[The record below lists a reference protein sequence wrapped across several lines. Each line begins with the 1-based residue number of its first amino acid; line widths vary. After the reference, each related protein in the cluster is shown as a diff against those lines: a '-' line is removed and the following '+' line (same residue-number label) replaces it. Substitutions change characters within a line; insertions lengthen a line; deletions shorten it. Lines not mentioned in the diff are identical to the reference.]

1 MVEGPSDGPLR
12 IRERED
18 GETARNQADQF
29 QISRINKDNNTDVI
43 PQTEGALANKSNET
57 PERRKDQEEDDA
69 SMEDGEFNKM
79 VDYYNELGMAEEM
92 IDEDDM
98 LDDIVVPDTQMMAV
112 ESENEQIEAIAQ
124 LRQKVISKDHT
135 SNTRQNKDPPD
146 QKQMTPR
153 SRDTKGIAASRKLA
167 AKGHMSPKSKG
178 MKNSRP
184 PMSGRQAAKQVPH
197 SGVFPSALKSRKPVS
212 LSSSVMSQKPPNF
225 MLEFGYDHLFTVDPV
240 GRSGGLALFYMDAS
254 DVIVNFSNNRMI
266 DIEAH
271 MEGHK
276 VFMTFVYGDL
286 MIKYREN
293 VWERLIRI
301 SSNRTGVWLLM
312 GDFNE
317 ITSNLEKKG
326 GKKRPDSSFLPFKNR
341 LAGCGMIE
349 FQFMGNSFSWA

>member
-1 MVEGPSDGPLR
+1 MQRSTEPVNERASVRAHDREIVETDEERRRSVKGKAHAIDDEGIPRRMVEGPSDGPLR

-146 QKQMTPR
+146 QKQSTLPHDGIIEQNTPR
-153 SRDTKGIAASRKLA
+153 GLL
-167 AKGHMSPKSKG
+167 KGH
-178 MKNSRP
+178 
-184 PMSGRQAAKQVPH
+184 
-197 SGVFPSALKSRKPVS
+197 
-212 LSSSVMSQKPPNF
+212 
-225 MLEFGYDHLFTVDPV
+225 
-240 GRSGGLALFYMDAS
+240 
-254 DVIVNFSNNRMI
+254 
-266 DIEAH
+266 
-271 MEGHK
+271 
-276 VFMTFVYGDL
+276 
-286 MIKYREN
+286 
-293 VWERLIRI
+293 
-301 SSNRTGVWLLM
+301 
-312 GDFNE
+312 
-317 ITSNLEKKG
+317 EKTCV
-326 GKKRPDSSFLPFKNR
+326 KK
-341 LAGCGMIE
+341 
-349 FQFMGNSFSWA
+349 

>member
-1 MVEGPSDGPLR
+1 MNERASVRAHDHALERRKIVETDEERRRRVKGKAHAIDDEGIPRRMVEGPSDGPLR

-18 GETARNQADQF
+18 GETARNQTDQL

-43 PQTEGALANKSNET
+43 PQTEGALANRSNET
-57 PERRKDQEEDDA
+57 PERRKYQEEDDV

-98 LDDIVVPDTQMMAV
+98 LDDIVVPETQMVAV

-146 QKQMTPR
+146 QKQSTLPHDGRIEQNTPRGLLKGHEKTCVKKVTPR

-167 AKGHMSPKSKG
+167 ARGHMSPMSKG

-212 LSSSVMSQKPPNF
+212 LSSSVMSQKPPST
-225 MLEFGYDHLFTVDPV
+225 H
-240 GRSGGLALFYMDAS
+240 
-254 DVIVNFSNNRMI
+254 I
-266 DIEAH
+266 
-271 MEGHK
+271 
-276 VFMTFVYGDL
+276 
-286 MIKYREN
+286 
-293 VWERLIRI
+293 
-301 SSNRTGVWLLM
+301 
-312 GDFNE
+312 
-317 ITSNLEKKG
+317 
-326 GKKRPDSSFLPFKNR
+326 
-341 LAGCGMIE
+341 
-349 FQFMGNSFSWA
+349 